1 MKTRI
6 AKRLLAMVFCVAL
19 AGTGTACSNDKQSDA
34 PVQKAELNEPGT
46 FPISKEKITLTIGVE
61 QNQNV
66 QDWETNALT
75 KELEEKAN
83 VDLKFEIF
91 PAADAASKISA
102 RIASQTKLPDI
113 LALGT
118 TSLEPYIDTGIFQR
132 TTDYYN
138 DPNMAYYFNQ
148 RLESNPEQ
156 KEFLMQNAKSPDGE
170 IYGIFRYSPE
180 IGNEYPN
187 RMWINKTWLDKLGL
201 PIPTTTEE
209 YYNTLKAFVEQ
220 DPNGNG
226 QKDEIGLI
234 GSTNGWSQKPQDTLM
249 NAFTYI
255 DTRYN
260 YLTADQG
267 KLSVAYTKPEYKK
280 GLEYLNQLV
289 TEGLLSPLSFTQ
301 DSNQLKTIAEN
312 PECQLVGSLVA
323 GSLSFYTADSQRKKD
338 FVPMPPLTGPDGACF
353 ATYLPTMPGVPV
365 WITKYCANPE
375 AAFRMLDYMYEENMS
390 MWQRFGVPEVD
401 WTTDVDGLKGVYE
414 DSLGV
419 GCGFKQI
426 NDIMG
431 SQNSL
436 WQNVLP
442 SYREMLSPLSMQGIA
457 MPDNPY
463 DYTVLTANAVPA
475 HLNKHPEE
483 IINRIVYTTEGTSQ
497 INDILASLNTF
508 RNESVARFIVGDK
521 PFSEWEAYLSEL
533 DKIGLPEFIKISQE
547 AYERTIQK

>member
-34 PVQKAELNEPGT
+34 PVQKAQLNEPGT

-280 GLEYLNQLV
+280 AW
-289 TEGLLSPLSFTQ
+289 S
-301 DSNQLKTIAEN
+301 I
-312 PECQLVGSLVA
+312 
-323 GSLSFYTADSQRKKD
+323 
-338 FVPMPPLTGPDGACF
+338 
-353 ATYLPTMPGVPV
+353 
-365 WITKYCANPE
+365 
-375 AAFRMLDYMYEENMS
+375 
-390 MWQRFGVPEVD
+390 
-401 WTTDVDGLKGVYE
+401 
-414 DSLGV
+414 
-419 GCGFKQI
+419 
-426 NDIMG
+426 
-431 SQNSL
+431 
-436 WQNVLP
+436 
-442 SYREMLSPLSMQGIA
+442 
-457 MPDNPY
+457 
-463 DYTVLTANAVPA
+463 
-475 HLNKHPEE
+475 
-483 IINRIVYTTEGTSQ
+483 
-497 INDILASLNTF
+497 
-508 RNESVARFIVGDK
+508 
-521 PFSEWEAYLSEL
+521 
-533 DKIGLPEFIKISQE
+533 
-547 AYERTIQK
+547 

>member
-1 MKTRI
+1 M
-6 AKRLLAMVFCVAL
+6 LALALCVACI
-19 AGTGTACSNDKQSDA
+19 GTASACSNDKQA
-34 PVQKAELNEPGT
+34 NVPAQKAEMNEAGT
-46 FPISKEKITLTIGVE
+46 FPISKERITLTIGVE

-83 VDLKFEIF
+83 VDLQFEIF

-118 TSLEPYIDTGIFQR
+118 TSLESYIDTGIFQP
-132 TTDYYN
+132 TTEYYN
-138 DPNMAYYFNQ
+138 DPNLAYYFNQ
-148 RLESNPEQ
+148 RLASSPEQ
-156 KEFLMQNAKSPDGE
+156 KEFLLQNAKSPDGE
-170 IYGIFRYSPE
+170 IYGIFRYSPK

-201 PIPTTTEE
+201 PIPKTTEE

-260 YLTADQG
+260 YLTAEEG

-312 PECQLVGSLVA
+312 PECQLVGSLAA
-323 GSLSFYTADSQRKKD
+323 GSLSFYTSDSERKKD
-338 FVPMPPLTGPDGACF
+338 FVPLPPLTGPDGACF
-353 ATYLPTMPGVPV
+353 ATYLPTMPGTPV
-365 WITKYCANPE
+365 WITKYCENPE
-375 AAFRMLDYMYEENMS
+375 VAFRMLDYMYEENMS

-401 WTTDVDGLKGVYE
+401 WTEKVDGLKGVYE

-419 GCGFKQI
+419 RCGFKQI

-463 DYTVLTANAVPA
+463 DYTVLTASAVPY
-475 HLNKHPEE
+475 HMDKHPDE
-483 IINRIVYTTEGTSQ
+483 IINRIVYTTEETSQ
-497 INDILASLNTF
+497 INDVLASLNTF

-521 PFSEWEAYLSEL
+521 PFSEWESYLSEL
-533 DKIGLPEFIKISQE
+533 DKIGLPEFLKISQE